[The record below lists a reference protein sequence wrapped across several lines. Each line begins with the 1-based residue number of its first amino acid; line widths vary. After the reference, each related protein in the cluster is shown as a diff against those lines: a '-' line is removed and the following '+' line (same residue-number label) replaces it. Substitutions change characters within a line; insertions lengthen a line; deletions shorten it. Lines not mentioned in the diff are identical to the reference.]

1 MESWLVALLGTEL
14 ERLRTENAGTD
25 RACCKASKITFEED
39 KEEALLRITYK
50 VGRKTKK
57 ETAPLISD
65 WEQVKEELIEE
76 CMEDSEDIEY
86 DYWDEFCNSGEMIK
100 GGDIEVYYED
110 IGEEDSRMYF
120 YIVE

>member
-65 WEQVKEELIEE
+65 WEQVKEELIEDPPTDLVE
-76 CMEDSEDIEY
+76 LAAYFPEAFWLCK
-86 DYWDEFCNSGEMIK
+86 WHKKPF
-100 GGDIEVYYED
+100 
-110 IGEEDSRMYF
+110 EELLINNKRRK
-120 YIVE
+120 